1 MEDVRNLV
9 ENVQP
14 LPSSSVCLARARS
27 DEVLFKTRAEVSK
40 YQGAQ
45 ITPLLEMLNIVISG
59 PRLAE
64 VFIYLPQ
71 PRLVSR
77 RIEAMFRRE
86 QLRDSEL
93 LKAFAAHLP
102 GLVAANTPEVS
113 KGYMERLIL
122 ED

>member
-1 MEDVRNLV
+1 M
-9 ENVQP
+9 
-14 LPSSSVCLARARS
+14 
-27 DEVLFKTRAEVSK
+27 
-40 YQGAQ
+40 
-45 ITPLLEMLNIVISG
+45 SG

-71 PRLVSR
+71 PRLLSR
-77 RIEAMFRRE
+77 RIKATFRRE

-93 LKAFAAHLP
+93 LNAFAAHLP
-102 GLVAANTPEVS
+102 GLVAADNSEVS